1 MANRL
6 KIYAC
11 SGIGQTE
18 QGTWNYWLDNTET
31 VNNTQAVNT
40 LLALI
45 NRNYIEVTRLRGMS
59 DADKI
64 ANLNDIDVY
73 VLCLHAAQKLNRT
86 WKQLE
91 NAGYVINSMLE
102 RGDFNCD
109 SLDNTERDAHLDLLF
124 DKFEQGINEDI
135 QAAESDFMIWYRQ
148 NVIERNKNGLTEKQ
162 RTAIKNTLKKPISG
176 IGINPDW
183 QKNKDLQEYL
193 LNGGT
198 YFLYTYLTDAQ
209 MNQIPSRNKR
219 IFKAKKEKQ
228 LKTYNYCK
236 SLFVDIYGSEEEMK
250 EIIRAGIIN
259 EFKETPE
266 QICAG
271 FVKGEKPVG
280 FVFLGLA
287 GAAAVKALIEVLSV
301 VCTLL
306 AAIITAICKCVAD
319 TNVAKY
325 GRLDQDI
332 VNTSVP
338 IPDDIEGLEN
348 TGLNKSKNNSWI
360 TWAIAGVGALL
371 VLKNLKK

>member
-124 DKFEQGINEDI
+124 EKFEQGINEDM

-148 NVIERNKNGLTEKQ
+148 NVIERNKVGLNKQ
-162 RTAIKNTLKKPISG
+162 SRERVNSALRRSTNNNQA
-176 IGINPDW
+176 W
-183 QKNKDLQEYL
+183 QENADLSKYL
-193 LNGGT
+193 NDAAT
-198 YFLYTYLTDAQ
+198 YFLYTYFTNSQLSKLPVVFRVKKQ
-209 MNQIPSRNKR
+209 KQIN
-219 IFKAKKEKQ
+219 I
-228 LKTYNYCK
+228 YNYCK
-236 SLFVDIYGSEEEMK
+236 SLFVDIYGSEEQMK
-250 EIIRAGIIN
+250 EIIRTGIIQK
-259 EFKETPE
+259 FTVTPE
-266 QICAG
+266 DVCKDIVNG
-271 FVKGEKPVG
+271 KRTIDGVG
-280 FVFLGLA
+280 AL
-287 GAAAVKALIEVLSV
+287 GAAEI
-301 VCTLL
+301 
-306 AAIITAICKCVAD
+306 AAIITAVCTLLGILIKGICDVIAKKNED
-319 TNVAKY
+319 KY
-325 GRLDQDI
+325 GSVDQAAI
-332 VNTSVP
+332 NAAT
-338 IPDDIEGLEN
+338 PDPSDFD
-348 TGLNKSKNNSWI
+348 GLNIDPSPSPSGMSKWLLWAAAGIGVLLIFKNS
-360 TWAIAGVGALL
+360 
-371 VLKNLKK
+371 KKA